1 MTDCDGIRLV
11 YAGICPDRLVT
22 LGFMTGHSAS
32 ADGGAAAREHDRR
45 TAEQVAAPTVTD
57 AVGAAYG
64 ALDWVAKATRN
75 WRAMLGRARSASTP
89 EEAHKFALRADRIG
103 LDVAKGIAEAQART
117 RDAARLT
124 ESPPDELPG

>member
-1 MTDCDGIRLV
+1 
-11 YAGICPDRLVT
+11 
-22 LGFMTGHSAS
+22 MTGHSTS
-32 ADGGAAAREHDRR
+32 PGGNGAAREHDRR
-45 TAEQVAAPTVTD
+45 NAEQVCAASVTD

-124 ESPPDELPG
+124 EPTPDELPG